1 MSQSLETA
9 AIKDGELGSPEETQ
23 EGKDTCHLVAIR
35 MYPLPVV
42 SPEETQEGKDTCH
55 LVAIRMYPL
64 PMVSPEETENV
75 KTGCWPQTKESDLAA
90 AAAADTCIFPYIEK
104 G

>member
-1 MSQSLETA
+1 MSQSSETA
-9 AIKDGELGSPEETQ
+9 ATKDGELGSPEETQ
-23 EGKDTCHLVAIR
+23 EGKDTRHSVAIR

-42 SPEETQEGKDTCH
+42 SPEET
-55 LVAIRMYPL
+55 
-64 PMVSPEETENV
+64 ENV
-75 KTGCWPQTKESDLAA
+75 KTGYWPQTKESDLA

>member
-1 MSQSLETA
+1 MSQSSETA
-9 AIKDGELGSPEETQ
+9 ATKDGELGSPEETQ
-23 EGKDTCHLVAIR
+23 EGKDTRHLVAIR

-42 SPEETQEGKDTCH
+42 SPEET
-55 LVAIRMYPL
+55 
-64 PMVSPEETENV
+64 ENV
-75 KTGCWPQTKESDLAA
+75 KTGYWPQTKESDLA

>member
-35 MYPLPVV
+35 MYPLP
-42 SPEETQEGKDTCH
+42 
-55 LVAIRMYPL
+55 
-64 PMVSPEETENV
+64 MVSPEETENV
-75 KTGCWPQTKESDLAA
+75 KTGYWPQTKESDLAA

>member
-1 MSQSLETA
+1 MKKIIISILIILLSNSITIADET
-9 AIKDGELGSPEETQ
+9 K
-23 EGKDTCHLVAIR
+23 
-35 MYPLPVV
+35 
-42 SPEETQEGKDTCH
+42 
-55 LVAIRMYPL
+55 
-64 PMVSPEETENV
+64 ETENV